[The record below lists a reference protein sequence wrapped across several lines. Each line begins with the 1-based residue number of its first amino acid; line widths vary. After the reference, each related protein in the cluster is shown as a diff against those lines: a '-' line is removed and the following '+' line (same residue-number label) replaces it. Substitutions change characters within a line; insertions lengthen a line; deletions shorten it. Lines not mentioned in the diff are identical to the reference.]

1 MAISVK
7 LITHVITVSRWSFE
21 NARDRL
27 EIQHKI
33 KGYGYDPTRMKS
45 LIEFNDQMH
54 SKFQEQQKILAE
66 QDIACKNFYDKF
78 HEERRQCKYLRLL
91 IRKAIQAD
99 DYEKYKLLLGLDEA
113 LKMKLE
119 GFFEQAR
126 KLYNNC
132 GEDSFLL
139 NKLSKF
145 SITGETFRERLQNLD
160 ELLKLYKI
168 HETARGLSQVATRDR
183 DILFRK
189 FRKEWSDFRNVCKM
203 VYEGETNPEYQE
215 LLGIKS
221 YSPGYKKNP
230 GNGSNTT
237 EGEIGREQALPVPY
251 NPRYLISL
259 WFRMVLQ

>member
-27 EIQHKI
+27 EIQDKI
-33 KGYGYDPTRMKS
+33 KGHGYDPTRMNS
-45 LIEFNDQMH
+45 LIEFNDRMH
-54 SKFQEQQKILAE
+54 GKLQEQQQILAQ

-78 HEERRQCKYLRLL
+78 HDERKQCKYLRLL
-91 IRKAIQAD
+91 IRKTLQPD
-99 DYEKYKLLLGLDEA
+99 DYEKYKLLLALDEK

-132 GEDSFLL
+132 GDDAFLL

-145 SITGETFRERLQNLD
+145 SVTGETFRERLQNLD
-160 ELLKLYKI
+160 ELLNLYKV
-168 HETARGLSQVATRDR
+168 HETARALSQVATRDR
-183 DILFRK
+183 DILFGK
-189 FRKEWSDFRNVCKM
+189 FRKEWTDFRDVCKLL
-203 VYEGETNPEYQE
+203 YEGDANPEFQE

-230 GNGSNTT
+230 GNTT
-237 EGEIGREQALPVPY
+237 ATKEESKQ
-251 NPRYLISL
+251 
-259 WFRMVLQ
+259 